1 MKKNEF
7 VKSLN
12 VSRETLNSFC
22 EYENLL
28 SKWNEKINLVSKNTL
43 VDIWE
48 RHFLDSGQII
58 KHVEASGKRWVD
70 VGSGA
75 GFPGLVV
82 ALLLRERRIDC
93 DLVLVEKNPKKG
105 FFLKEVIRKLNL
117 SVEVVND
124 NIYTLEPLN
133 ADILTAR
140 AFSDLNN
147 LIEIAFRHR
156 KKEGICLFLKGENY
170 RIELDKTLNYW
181 FFDYDIVDSLS
192 SSSGK
197 IIRVKQIFKRIGEQN
212 L

>member
-12 VSRETLNSFC
+12 VSRETLNGFY
-22 EYENLL
+22 EYETLL
-28 SKWNEKINLVSKNTL
+28 TKWNEKINLVSKNTL

-82 ALLLRERRIDC
+82 ALLLRDRKIDC

-105 FFLKEVIRKLNL
+105 FFLNEVIRKLNL
-117 SVEVVND
+117 SVEVLND
-124 NIYTLEPLN
+124 NIDTIEPLN

-140 AFSDLNN
+140 AFSELKN

-197 IIRVKQIFKRIGEQN
+197 IIRVKKIFKR
-212 L
+212 

>member
-12 VSRETLNSFC
+12 VSRETLNGFY
-22 EYENLL
+22 EYETLL

-58 KHVEASGKRWVD
+58 KHVEVSGKRWVD

-82 ALLLRERRIDC
+82 ALLLRDRKIDC
-93 DLVLVEKNPKKG
+93 DLVLVEKNSKKG
-105 FFLKEVIRKLNL
+105 FFLNEVIRKLNL

-124 NIYTLEPLN
+124 NIDNLEPLN

-140 AFSDLNN
+140 AFSELNN

-197 IIRVKQIFKRIGEQN
+197 IIRVKKIFKR
-212 L
+212 

>member
-12 VSRETLNSFC
+12 VSRETLSGFY
-22 EYENLL
+22 EYKTLL
-28 SKWNEKINLVSKNTL
+28 YKWNEKINLVSKHTL
-43 VDIWE
+43 IDIWE

-58 KHVEASGKRWVD
+58 INVEASGKRWVD

-82 ALLLRERRIDC
+82 ALLLRDRKVDC
-93 DLVLVEKNPKKG
+93 DLILVEKHPKKV

-117 SVEVVND
+117 SVEVINE

-140 AFSDLNN
+140 AFSELNN
-147 LIEIAFRHR
+147 LMEIAFRHR

-170 RIELDKTLNYW
+170 KIELDKTLNNW
-181 FFDYDIVDSLS
+181 FFDYDIVGSLS
-192 SSSGK
+192 SSSGN
-197 IIRVKQIFKRIGEQN
+197 IIRVKKIFKR
-212 L
+212 

>member
-12 VSRETLNSFC
+12 VSRETLNGFY
-22 EYENLL
+22 EYETLL

-58 KHVEASGKRWVD
+58 EHVEASGKRWVD

-82 ALLLRERRIDC
+82 ALLLRDRKIDC

-105 FFLKEVIRKLNL
+105 FFLNEVIRKLNL

-133 ADILTAR
+133 ADILTTR
-140 AFSDLNN
+140 AFSELKN

-181 FFDYDIVDSLS
+181 FFDYDIVDSSS

-197 IIRVKQIFKRIGEQN
+197 IIRVKKIFKR
-212 L
+212 

>member
-12 VSRETLNSFC
+12 VSRETLNGFY
-22 EYENLL
+22 EYETLL

-82 ALLLRERRIDC
+82 ALLLRDRKIDC

-105 FFLKEVIRKLNL
+105 FFLSEVIRKLKL

-124 NIYTLEPLN
+124 NIDTLEPLN

-140 AFSDLNN
+140 AFSELNN

-170 RIELDKTLNYW
+170 KTELDKTLNFW

-192 SSSGK
+192 SPSGK
-197 IIRVKQIFKRIGEQN
+197 IIRVKKILKR
-212 L
+212 

>member
-12 VSRETLNSFC
+12 VSRETLNAFY
-22 EYENLL
+22 EYKDLL
-28 SKWNEKINLVSKNTL
+28 SKWNEKINLVSKHTL

-58 KHVEASGKRWVD
+58 KSVEASGKRWVD

-82 ALLLRERRIDC
+82 ALLLRDRKIDC
-93 DLVLVEKNPKKG
+93 NLVLVEKNQKKVL
-105 FFLKEVIRKLNL
+105 FLNEVIRKLNL
-117 SVEVVND
+117 SVEVIND
-124 NIYTLEPLN
+124 NIDSLEPLN
-133 ADILTAR
+133 ADILIAR
-140 AFSDLNN
+140 AFSELNN

-156 KKEGICLFLKGENY
+156 KKEGICLFLKGGNY

-181 FFDYDIVDSLS
+181 FFDYDIVGSLS

-197 IIRVKQIFKRIGEQN
+197 IIRVKKIFKR
-212 L
+212 

>member
-7 VKSLN
+7 DKSLN
-12 VSRETLNSFC
+12 VSRETLNGFY
-22 EYENLL
+22 EYETLL
-28 SKWNEKINLVSKNTL
+28 SKWNKKINLVSKNTL

-58 KHVEASGKRWVD
+58 KHVDASGKRWVD

-82 ALLLRERRIDC
+82 ALLLRDRKIDC

-105 FFLKEVIRKLNL
+105 FFLSEVIRKLKL

-124 NIYTLEPLN
+124 NIETLEPLN

-140 AFSDLNN
+140 AFSELNN

-156 KKEGICLFLKGENY
+156 KKEGICLFLKGGNY
-170 RIELDKTLNYW
+170 RGELDKTLNYW
-181 FFDYDIVDSLS
+181 FFDYDIVGSLS

-197 IIRVKQIFKRIGEQN
+197 IIRVKKIFKR
-212 L
+212 

>member
-12 VSRETLNSFC
+12 VSRETLNGFY
-22 EYENLL
+22 EYETLL

-82 ALLLRERRIDC
+82 ALLLRDRKIDC

-105 FFLKEVIRKLNL
+105 FFLNEVIRKLNL

-124 NIYTLEPLN
+124 NIGTLEPLN

-140 AFSDLNN
+140 AFSELNN

-197 IIRVKQIFKRIGEQN
+197 IIRVKKIFKR
-212 L
+212 

>member
-12 VSRETLNSFC
+12 VSRETLNGFY
-22 EYENLL
+22 EYKTLL

-82 ALLLRERRIDC
+82 ALLLRDRKIDC
-93 DLVLVEKNPKKG
+93 DLVLVEKNAKKVY
-105 FFLKEVIRKLNL
+105 FLKEVIRKLNL

-124 NIYTLEPLN
+124 NIDTLEPLN

-140 AFSDLNN
+140 AFSELNN

-156 KKEGICLFLKGENY
+156 KREGICLFLKGENY
-170 RIELDKTLNYW
+170 RFELDKTLNYW
-181 FFDYDIVDSLS
+181 FFDYDILDSLS
-192 SSSGK
+192 NSSGK
-197 IIRVKQIFKRIGEQN
+197 IIRVKKIFKR
-212 L
+212 

>member
-12 VSRETLNSFC
+12 VSRETLNGFY
-22 EYENLL
+22 EYETLL

-82 ALLLRERRIDC
+82 ALLLRDRKIDC
-93 DLVLVEKNPKKG
+93 DIVLVEKNPKKG
-105 FFLKEVIRKLNL
+105 FFLSEVIRKLKL

-124 NIYTLEPLN
+124 NIDTLEPLN

-140 AFSDLNN
+140 AFSELNN
-147 LIEIAFRHR
+147 LIEIAFRHI

-192 SSSGK
+192 SPSGK
-197 IIRVKQIFKRIGEQN
+197 IIRVKKIFKR
-212 L
+212 

>member
-12 VSRETLNSFC
+12 VSRETLNGFY
-22 EYENLL
+22 EYKTLL
-28 SKWNEKINLVSKNTL
+28 CKWNEKINLVSKHTL
-43 VDIWE
+43 INIWE

-58 KHVEASGKRWVD
+58 IDVDASGKRWVD

-82 ALLLRERRIDC
+82 ALLLRDRKVDC
-93 DLVLVEKNPKKG
+93 DLILVEKHPKKV

-117 SVEVVND
+117 SVEVVNE

-140 AFSDLNN
+140 AFSELNN
-147 LIEIAFRHR
+147 LMEIAFRHR

-170 RIELDKTLNYW
+170 KIELDKTLNNW
-181 FFDYDIVDSLS
+181 FFDYDIVGSLS
-192 SSSGK
+192 SSSGN
-197 IIRVKQIFKRIGEQN
+197 IIRVKKIFKR
-212 L
+212 

>member
-7 VKSLN
+7 IKSLN
-12 VSRETLNSFC
+12 VSRETLKGFY
-22 EYENLL
+22 EYKTLL
-28 SKWNEKINLVSKNTL
+28 SKWNEKINLVSENTL

-82 ALLLRERRIDC
+82 ALLLRDRKIDC
-93 DLVLVEKNPKKG
+93 NLVLVEKNPKKG

-124 NIYTLEPLN
+124 NIDTLEPLN

-140 AFSDLNN
+140 AFSELNN

-197 IIRVKQIFKRIGEQN
+197 IIRVKKIFKR
-212 L
+212 

>member
-7 VKSLN
+7 VKNLN
-12 VSRETLNSFC
+12 VSRETLNDFY
-22 EYENLL
+22 EYKALL

-82 ALLLRERRIDC
+82 ALLLRDRKVDC
-93 DLVLVEKNPKKG
+93 DLVLVEKNPKKVL
-105 FFLKEVIRKLNL
+105 FLNEIIRKLSL

-140 AFSDLNN
+140 AFSELNN
-147 LIEIAFRHR
+147 LMEIAFRHR

-181 FFDYDIVDSLS
+181 FFDYDIVSSLS

-197 IIRVKQIFKRIGEQN
+197 IIRVKKIFKR
-212 L
+212 

>member
-7 VKSLN
+7 IKSLN
-12 VSRETLNSFC
+12 VSRETLKGFY
-22 EYENLL
+22 EYKTLL

-82 ALLLRERRIDC
+82 ALLLRDRKVEC
-93 DLVLVEKNPKKG
+93 NLVLVEKNPKKG
-105 FFLKEVIRKLNL
+105 FFLNEVIRKLNL
-117 SVEVVND
+117 NVEVVND

-140 AFSDLNN
+140 AFSELNN
-147 LIEIAFRHR
+147 LIEISFRHR
-156 KKEGICLFLKGENY
+156 KKEGLCLFLKGENY
-170 RIELDKTLNYW
+170 RFELDKTLNYW
-181 FFDYDIVDSLS
+181 FFDYDVVDSLS
-192 SSSGK
+192 SPSGK
-197 IIRVKQIFKRIGEQN
+197 IIRVKKIFKR
-212 L
+212 

>member
-12 VSRETLNSFC
+12 VSRETLNSFY
-22 EYENLL
+22 EYKTLL

-82 ALLLRERRIDC
+82 ALLLRDRKIDC

-105 FFLKEVIRKLNL
+105 FFLNEVIRKLNL
-117 SVEVVND
+117 NVEVVND
-124 NIYTLEPLN
+124 NIYTLKRMN

-140 AFSDLNN
+140 AFSELNN

-170 RIELDKTLNYW
+170 RMELDKTLNYW

-197 IIRVKQIFKRIGEQN
+197 IIRVKKIFKR
-212 L
+212 

>member
-1 MKKNEF
+1 LKKNEF

-12 VSRETLNSFC
+12 VSRETLNDFY
-22 EYENLL
+22 EYKTLL

-82 ALLLRERRIDC
+82 ALLLRDRKIDC
-93 DLVLVEKNPKKG
+93 DLILVEKNLKKVL
-105 FFLKEVIRKLNL
+105 FLNEVIRKLNL
-117 SVEVVND
+117 SVKVVSD

-140 AFSDLNN
+140 AFSELNN

-197 IIRVKQIFKRIGEQN
+197 IIRVKKIFKR
-212 L
+212 

>member
-12 VSRETLNSFC
+12 VSRETLNGFY
-22 EYENLL
+22 EYETLL
-28 SKWNEKINLVSKNTL
+28 TKWNEKINLVSKNTL

-82 ALLLRERRIDC
+82 ALLLRDRKIDC
-93 DLVLVEKNPKKG
+93 NLVLVEKNPKKG
-105 FFLKEVIRKLNL
+105 FFLNEVIRKLNL
-117 SVEVVND
+117 NVEVVND

-140 AFSDLNN
+140 AFSELNN
-147 LIEIAFRHR
+147 LIEISFRHR
-156 KKEGICLFLKGENY
+156 KRNGLCLFLKGENY
-170 RIELDKTLNYW
+170 RFELDKTLNYW

-192 SSSGK
+192 NPSGK
-197 IIRVKQIFKRIGEQN
+197 IIRVKNILKR
-212 L
+212 

>member
-1 MKKNEF
+1 MKENEF
-7 VKSLN
+7 VKCLG
-12 VSRETLNSFC
+12 VSRETLNGFY
-22 EYENLL
+22 EYKTLL

-58 KHVEASGKRWVD
+58 INVDASGKRWVD

-82 ALLLRERRIDC
+82 ALLLRDRKIDC
-93 DLVLVEKNPKKG
+93 DLVLVEKNPKKS
-105 FFLKEVIRKLNL
+105 FFLNEVIRKLNL

-124 NIYTLEPLN
+124 NIDTLEPLN

-140 AFSDLNN
+140 AFSELNN

-156 KKEGICLFLKGENY
+156 KKEGLCLFLKGENY

-192 SSSGK
+192 NPSGK
-197 IIRVKQIFKRIGEQN
+197 IIRVKNILKR
-212 L
+212 

>member
-7 VKSLN
+7 FKSLN
-12 VSRETLNSFC
+12 VSRETLNGFY
-22 EYENLL
+22 EYETLL
-28 SKWNEKINLVSKNTL
+28 LKWNEKINLVSKNTL

-58 KHVEASGKRWVD
+58 KHVEASEKRWVD

-82 ALLLRERRIDC
+82 ALLLRDRKIDC

-105 FFLKEVIRKLNL
+105 FFLNEVIRKLNL

-124 NIYTLEPLN
+124 NIGTLEPLN

-140 AFSDLNN
+140 AFSELNN
-147 LIEIAFRHR
+147 LIELAFRHR

-181 FFDYDIVDSLS
+181 FFDYDIIDSLS

-197 IIRVKQIFKRIGEQN
+197 IIRVKKIFKR
-212 L
+212 

>member
-1 MKKNEF
+1 LKKNEF

-12 VSRETLNSFC
+12 VSRETLKSFY
-22 EYENLL
+22 EYEALL

-43 VDIWE
+43 VNIWE

-82 ALLLRERRIDC
+82 ALLLRDRRIDC
-93 DLVLVEKNPKKG
+93 ELVLVEKNPKKG

-124 NIYTLEPLN
+124 NIDTLEPLN

-140 AFSDLNN
+140 AFSELNN

-197 IIRVKQIFKRIGEQN
+197 IIRVKKIFKR
-212 L
+212 

>member
-1 MKKNEF
+1 MKRNEF
-7 VKSLN
+7 IKSLN
-12 VSRETLNSFC
+12 VSRETLKGFY
-22 EYENLL
+22 EYKTLL

-82 ALLLRERRIDC
+82 ALLLRDRKIDC
-93 DLVLVEKNPKKG
+93 NLVLVEKNPKKG
-105 FFLKEVIRKLNL
+105 FFLNEVIRKLNL
-117 SVEVVND
+117 NVVVVND

-140 AFSDLNN
+140 AFSELNN
-147 LIEIAFRHR
+147 LIEISFRHR
-156 KKEGICLFLKGENY
+156 KKEGLCLFLKGENY
-170 RIELDKTLNYW
+170 RFELDKTLNYW
-181 FFDYDIVDSLS
+181 FFDYDIVESLS

-197 IIRVKQIFKRIGEQN
+197 IIRVKKIFKR
-212 L
+212 

>member
-12 VSRETLNSFC
+12 VSRETLNGFY
-22 EYENLL
+22 EYETLL

-58 KHVEASGKRWVD
+58 KHVEVSGKRWVD

-82 ALLLRERRIDC
+82 ALLLRDRKIDC
-93 DLVLVEKNPKKG
+93 DLVVVEKNPKKV
-105 FFLKEVIRKLNL
+105 FFLNEVIRKLNL

-124 NIYTLEPLN
+124 NIDNLEPLN

-140 AFSDLNN
+140 AFSELNN

-192 SSSGK
+192 SPSGK
-197 IIRVKQIFKRIGEQN
+197 IIRVKKIFKR
-212 L
+212 

>member
-1 MKKNEF
+1 MNKNEF
-7 VKSLN
+7 VKCLD
-12 VSRETLNSFC
+12 VSRETLNGFY
-22 EYENLL
+22 EYEALL
-28 SKWNEKINLVSKNTL
+28 HKWNKKINLVSKNTL

-82 ALLLRERRIDC
+82 ALLLRDRKIDC

-105 FFLKEVIRKLNL
+105 FFLNEVIRKLNL
-117 SVEVVND
+117 SVEVVKD
-124 NIYTLEPLN
+124 NIDTLEPLN

-140 AFSDLNN
+140 AFSELNN

-197 IIRVKQIFKRIGEQN
+197 IIRVKNIFKR
-212 L
+212 

>member
-12 VSRETLNSFC
+12 VSRETLNGFY
-22 EYENLL
+22 EYKTLL
-28 SKWNEKINLVSKNTL
+28 YKWNEKINLVSKHTL
-43 VDIWE
+43 INIWE

-58 KHVEASGKRWVD
+58 INVEAAGKRWVD

-82 ALLLRERRIDC
+82 ALLLRDRKVDC
-93 DLVLVEKNPKKG
+93 DLVLVEKNQKKVL
-105 FFLKEVIRKLNL
+105 FLNEVIRKLNL
-117 SVEVVND
+117 SVKVVND

-140 AFSDLNN
+140 AFSELDN
-147 LIEIAFRHR
+147 LMEIAFRHR

-170 RIELDKTLNYW
+170 RIELDKTLNNW
-181 FFDYDIVDSLS
+181 FFDYDIVGSLS
-192 SSSGK
+192 SSSGN
-197 IIRVKQIFKRIGEQN
+197 IIRVKKIFKR
-212 L
+212 

>member
-1 MKKNEF
+1 MKRNEF
-7 VKSLN
+7 IKSLN
-12 VSRETLNSFC
+12 VSRETLKGFY
-22 EYENLL
+22 EYKTLL
-28 SKWNEKINLVSKNTL
+28 FKWNEKINLVSKNTL
-43 VDIWE
+43 VGIWE

-82 ALLLRERRIDC
+82 ALLLRDRKIDC

-105 FFLKEVIRKLNL
+105 FFLNEVIRKLNL
-117 SVEVVND
+117 NVEVVND
-124 NIYTLEPLN
+124 NIYTLKRMN

-140 AFSDLNN
+140 AFSELNK

-170 RIELDKTLNYW
+170 RVELDKTLNYW
-181 FFDYDIVDSLS
+181 FFEYDIVDSLS

-197 IIRVKQIFKRIGEQN
+197 IIRVKKIFKR
-212 L
+212 